1 MATTT
6 SITSSTT
13 SSIRSS
19 AMPSTTSHAGRG
31 SFGWV
36 MGTLAGL
43 GLLIAA
49 LPVVI
54 ILIMSF
60 SGGTNLDFPP
70 QSLSLRWYG
79 AAVDVLFGEKS
90 EGTMSAFS
98 AMTSS
103 LIVGLITM
111 LASVCVCVPLS
122 YALVRSQGRWRH
134 LAELLFTLP
143 IVFPLVVLGVAYLL
157 MTEALS
163 RETGVDLGLLR
174 LAIPH
179 ITLALPFVLRNCL
192 SAMSGVGVDLEE
204 AAMSLGAS
212 PLRAILHVVVPLMK
226 PGIMAG
232 LIFAFII
239 SFNEFTVT
247 FFMYTIDVRT
257 LPIWMYSRTVSSL
270 DPTTLAISTLIIAL
284 DVALIAW
291 VDKLVAGKGS
301 LF

>member
-1 MATTT
+1 MAAVFSQRRT
-6 SITSSTT
+6 S
-13 SSIRSS
+13 
-19 AMPSTTSHAGRG
+19 AHRG
-31 SFGWV
+31 SFGIV
-36 MGTLAGL
+36 MTALAVL
-43 GLLIAA
+43 GLAIAA
-49 LPVVI
+49 LPVVV

-60 SGGTNLDFPP
+60 SGGTTLDFPP
-70 QSLSLRWYG
+70 QSLSLRWYVS
-79 AAVDVLFGEKS
+79 AIDVLFGEKS
-90 EGTMSAFS
+90 EGSMSAFS
-98 AMTSS
+98 ALGSS
-103 LIVGLITM
+103 LAVGVLTM
-111 LASVCVCVPLS
+111 LTTVLVCVPLS
-122 YALVRSQGRWRH
+122 YSLVRSRGRWRQS
-134 LAELLFTLP
+134 AELLFTLP

-157 MTEALS
+157 MTEAFS
-163 RETGVDLGLLR
+163 QQTGVDPGLTR

-179 ITLALPFVLRNCL
+179 ITLALPFVLRNCI
-192 SAMSGVGVDLEE
+192 SAMSGVGIELEE
-204 AAMSLGAS
+204 AAQSLGAS
-212 PLRAILHVVVPLMK
+212 PMRALLHVVVPLMK

-232 LIFAFII
+232 MIFAFII

>member
-1 MATTT
+1 MAMTT
-6 SITSSTT
+6 SIT
-13 SSIRSS
+13 
-19 AMPSTTSHAGRG
+19 PSTMSASTPSVRSHTGRG
-31 SFGWV
+31 SFGLV
-36 MGTLAGL
+36 MGALAGL

-70 QSLSLRWYG
+70 SSLSLRWYG

-98 AMTSS
+98 AMSS
-103 LIVGLITM
+103 SFIVGLVTM

-122 YALVRSQGRWRH
+122 YALVRSQGRWRQ

-163 RETGVDLGLLR
+163 RETGVDLGLFR

-192 SAMSGVGVDLEE
+192 SAMNGVGMDLEE

-212 PLRAILHVVVPLMK
+212 PLQAILHVVVPLMK

>member
-1 MATTT
+1 MA
-6 SITSSTT
+6 SPFASR
-13 SSIRSS
+13 RSS
-19 AMPSTTSHAGRG
+19 ADRG
-31 SFGWV
+31 SFGIV
-36 MGTLAGL
+36 MNSLAVL
-43 GLLIAA
+43 GLAIAA
-49 LPVVI
+49 LPVVV

-60 SGGTNLDFPP
+60 SGGTTLDFPP
-70 QSLSLRWYG
+70 TSLSLRWYG
-79 AAVDVLFGEKS
+79 SAIDVLFGEKS

-98 AMTSS
+98 ALGSS
-103 LIVGLITM
+103 LTVGVFTM
-111 LASVCVCVPLS
+111 LATVLVCVPLS
-122 YALVRSQGRWRH
+122 YALVRSGGRWRH
-134 LAELLFTLP
+134 AAELLFTLP

-157 MTEALS
+157 MTEAFS
-163 RETGVDLGLLR
+163 RETGMEPGLMR

-192 SAMSGVGVDLEE
+192 SAMSGVGIDLEE
-204 AAMSLGAS
+204 AAQSLGAS

-232 LIFAFII
+232 MIFAFII

>member
-1 MATTT
+1 MMAALFA
-6 SITSSTT
+6 S
-13 SSIRSS
+13 RRHS
-19 AMPSTTSHAGRG
+19 AQRG
-31 SFGWV
+31 SFGIV
-36 MGTLAGL
+36 MNGLAVL
-43 GLLIAA
+43 GLAIAA
-49 LPVVI
+49 LPVVV

-60 SGGTNLDFPP
+60 SGGTTLDFPP
-70 QSLSLRWYG
+70 TSLSLRWYG
-79 AAVDVLFGEKS
+79 AAIDVLFGDKS
-90 EGTMSAFS
+90 NGTMSAFS
-98 AMTSS
+98 ALGSS
-103 LIVGLITM
+103 LAVGVATM
-111 LASVCVCVPLS
+111 LATVLVCVPLS
-122 YALVRSQGRWRH
+122 YALVRSRGPWRQA
-134 LAELLFTLP
+134 AELLFTLP

-157 MTEALS
+157 MTEAFS
-163 RETGVDLGLLR
+163 RETGVEPGLMR

-192 SAMSGVGVDLEE
+192 SAMSGVGIDLEE
-204 AAMSLGAS
+204 AAQSLGAS

-232 LIFAFII
+232 TIFAFII
-239 SFNEFTVT
+239 SFNEFTVS

-270 DPTTLAISTLIIAL
+270 DPTTLAISTLIIAI

>member
-1 MATTT
+1 MAAVFASRRT
-6 SITSSTT
+6 S
-13 SSIRSS
+13 
-19 AMPSTTSHAGRG
+19 AHRG
-31 SFGWV
+31 SFGIV
-36 MGTLAGL
+36 MTSLAVL
-43 GLLIAA
+43 GLAIAA
-49 LPVVI
+49 LPVVV

-60 SGGTNLDFPP
+60 SGGTTLDFPP
-70 QSLSLRWYG
+70 QSLSLRWYVS
-79 AAVDVLFGEKS
+79 AIDVVFGEKS
-90 EGTMSAFS
+90 EGSMSAFS
-98 AMTSS
+98 ALGSS
-103 LIVGLITM
+103 LAVGVLTM
-111 LASVCVCVPLS
+111 LTTVLVCVPLS
-122 YALVRSQGRWRH
+122 YSLVRSRGRWRQS
-134 LAELLFTLP
+134 AELLFTLP

-157 MTEALS
+157 MTEAFS
-163 RETGVDLGLLR
+163 QQTGVDPGLMR

-179 ITLALPFVLRNCL
+179 ITLALPFVLRNCI
-192 SAMSGVGVDLEE
+192 SAMSGVGIELEE
-204 AAMSLGAS
+204 AAQSLGAS
-212 PLRAILHVVVPLMK
+212 PMRALLHVVVPLMK

-232 LIFAFII
+232 MIFAFII